1 MYRFHLIVGWRPNM
15 IVRDH
20 LPWIRVWPAVSRRLG
35 VLFFF
40 DATIAALYSF
50 AGAKFLA
57 VPELPLGMMGGAIS
71 VFLAFRTNSAYDRW
85 WEARILWGGLVNFS
99 RTFARQVLTMFEP
112 GLDNRESVR
121 VVERRLVLYM
131 IAFTC
136 ALRCHLRGQNPF
148 PELNGILGPSTT
160 DSLHSHANVP
170 AAILLQM
177 GADLRVAYQ
186 RGWIDSFRWTSFDR
200 SLTELSNIQGACE
213 RIKNTPLPRQYD
225 FLPRLLV
232 GFFCMLLP
240 FGLVEGL
247 GLLTPIAS
255 TMIGFIFVALD
266 SVGREI
272 ENPFENTVH
281 DTPMTSLS
289 RTIEINLR
297 QHLGDAFTPRDVKP
311 VEGFVY

>member
-1 MYRFHLIVGWRPNM
+1 M

-20 LPWIRVWPAVSRRLG
+20 LPWIRIWPGVSRRLG
-35 VLFFF
+35 LLFFF
-40 DATIAALYSF
+40 DTTVAMLYTF

-57 VPELPLGMMGGAIS
+57 LPELPLAIMGGAIS
-71 VFLAFRTNSAYDRW
+71 IFLAFRTNSAYDRW

-99 RTFARQVLTMFEP
+99 RTFARQVLTMF
-112 GLDNRESVR
+112 DRDVR
-121 VVERRLVLYM
+121 SGDAVRSFQRLLVLRM

-148 PELNGILGPSTT
+148 PELEGILGPSDTEGFR
-160 DSLHSHANVP
+160 SHTNVP
-170 AAILLQM
+170 AAILLEM
-177 GADLRVAYQ
+177 GVSLRHAYE
-186 RGWIDSFRWTSFDR
+186 RGWIDSMRWTSFDR
-200 SLTELSNIQGACE
+200 SLTELTNIQGACE

-232 GFFCMLLP
+232 GFFCILLP
-240 FGLVEGL
+240 FGLVGGL
-247 GLLTPIAS
+247 GLLTPVAS
-255 TMIGFIFVALD
+255 TLIGFIFVALD

-281 DTPMTSLS
+281 DTPMTSLT

-297 QHLGDAFTPRDVKP
+297 QHLGDALSPRDIKP

>member
-1 MYRFHLIVGWRPNM
+1 M
-15 IVRDH
+15 IVRSH
-20 LPWIRVWPAVSRRLG
+20 LPWIRVWPGISRRLG
-35 VLFFF
+35 LLFLFDLTVAVLYTFGGV
-40 DATIAALYSF
+40 T
-50 AGAKFLA
+50 FLA
-57 VPELPLGMMGGAIS
+57 LPDLPLAMMGGAIS
-71 VFLAFRTNSAYDRW
+71 IFLGFRTNSAYDRW

-99 RTFARQVLTMFEP
+99 RTFARQTLTMFDAALP
-112 GLDNRESVR
+112 SAGAARLLG
-121 VVERRLVLYM
+121 RRLVLRM

-148 PELNGILGPSTT
+148 PELEGILGPGGA
-160 DSLHSHANVP
+160 DSLRPHNNVP
-170 AAILLQM
+170 AAIVLEM
-177 GADLRVAYQ
+177 AAELRHAYQ
-186 RGWIDSFRWTSFDR
+186 RGWIDSFRWTSLDH
-200 SLTELSNIQGACE
+200 SLTELMNIQGGCE

-225 FLPRLLV
+225 YLPRLLV
-232 GFFCMLLP
+232 SFYCILLP

-255 TMIGFIFVALD
+255 TLVGFIFVALD

-281 DTPMTSLS
+281 DTPMTSLT

-297 QHLGDAFTPRDVKP
+297 QHLGDALTPRDVKP